1 MTRTTKPIGA
11 VVPARFA
18 GFCRNCRHDYQAG
31 DRIRKAA
38 EKVWIHDV
46 CPNGTPQLATPST
59 PPPGLRTAAVA
70 DPELIRDIVRDEL
83 AGATLRVDEAEV
95 KALID
100 ADVER
105 IVGKTR
111 DEMLAQ
117 GVVKQQLEVTLPTGA
132 TTVIDGKAHA
142 ALPRCVRLAAA
153 RRNVLLVGPAGSGKT
168 HLAGQVAAALGLP
181 FAHISC
187 SAGMSEGQL
196 TGRLLPV
203 GDGGRFEY
211 VRSEFVRCYED
222 GGVFLFDEIDAADSN
237 TLLVLNSAL
246 ANGQMALANRP
257 ENPVATKHP
266 AFVAVA
272 AANTFGTGADRQYV
286 GRNQLDESTLDRFRI
301 GQVEMDYDAEVE
313 AALCPDDA
321 LRTRLQ
327 GYREAIRANRLR
339 RIVSTRFLRDAYVM
353 KRAGDSDAEIDG
365 ALFAGW
371 SADEVRKVT
380 IKTAG

>member
-1 MTRTTKPIGA
+1 M
-11 VVPARFA
+11 
-18 GFCRNCRHDYQAG
+18 
-31 DRIRKAA
+31 
-38 EKVWIHDV
+38 
-46 CPNGTPQLATPST
+46 
-59 PPPGLRTAAVA
+59 
-70 DPELIRDIVRDEL
+70 
-83 AGATLRVDEAEV
+83 DEAEV
-95 KALID
+95 QALID
-100 ADVER
+100 ADLER
-105 IVGKTR
+105 IVGRTR
-111 DEMLAQ
+111 DELLAP
-117 GVVKQQLEVTLPTGA
+117 GVVKQQLEVKLPNGDA
-132 TTVIDGKAHA
+132 AAVEGKAHA
-142 ALPRCVRLAAA
+142 SLPRCIRLAAA
-153 RRNVLLVGPAGSGKT
+153 RRNILLVGPAGSGKT
-168 HLAGQVAAALGLP
+168 HLACQVADALGLA

-203 GDGGRFEY
+203 GEGGRFEY
-211 VRSEFVRCYED
+211 VRSDFVRCYED

-257 ENPVATKHP
+257 ENPVAKKHP
-266 AFVAVA
+266 DFVAIA

-313 AALCPDDA
+313 AALCPDDD

-327 GYREAIRANRLR
+327 GYREAIRTNRLR
-339 RIVSTRFLRDAYVM
+339 RVVSTRFLRDAFVM
-353 KRAGDSDAEIDG
+353 KRAGDTDAEIDA

-380 IKTAG
+380 VRVQS

>member
-1 MTRTTKPIGA
+1 MTRTSHPIGT
-11 VVPARFA
+11 VIPARFP
-18 GFCRNCRHDYQAG
+18 GFCRNCRQGYQRG
-31 DRIRKAA
+31 DLIRKPAD
-38 EKVWIHDV
+38 KVWIHDA
-46 CPNGTPQLATPST
+46 CPNGEPHPLASPSAPTENMAHELQLVR
-59 PPPGLRTAAVA
+59 G
-70 DPELIRDIVRDEL
+70 IVRDEL
-83 AGATLRVDEAEV
+83 AGATLSVDEAEV
-95 KALID
+95 RALID

-105 IVGKTR
+105 IVGRTR

-117 GVVKQQLEVTLPTGA
+117 GVITQQLEVRLPSGE

-142 ALPRCVRLAAA
+142 ALPRCIRLAAA
-153 RRNVLLVGPAGSGKT
+153 RRNILLIGPAGSGKT

-211 VRSEFVRCYED
+211 VRSEFVRCYEE

-257 ENPVATKHP
+257 DNPVAKKHP
-266 AFVAVA
+266 DFVAIA

-301 GQVEMDYDAEVE
+301 GQVEMDYDADVE
-313 AALCPDDA
+313 AVLCPDDG
-321 LRTRLQ
+321 LRARLQ
-327 GYREAIRANRLR
+327 RYRQAVRDNRLR
-339 RIVSTRFLRDAYVM
+339 RLVSTRFLRDAYVM
-353 KRAGDSDAEIDG
+353 KQSGDTDAEIDA
-365 ALFAGW
+365 ALFTGW
-371 SADEVRKVT
+371 SADEVRKMW
-380 IKTAG
+380 GGQP